1 MEIENITHP
10 KQLSPLVLAF
20 LGDAVFEL
28 MVRAKLVARGNA
40 PIGQLHR
47 WSVEHVCAAAQA
59 AGVHAVQSFLTE
71 EELAV
76 YKRGRNTHNNTPKN
90 ADPVQYRCATGL
102 ETLFGYLYV
111 MERHDRA
118 KELFEQIWNA
128 ISKE

>member
-28 MVRAKLVARGNA
+28 MVRARLVARGNA
-40 PIGQLHR
+40 PIGRLHR
-47 WSVEHVCAAAQA
+47 QSVEHVCAAAQA
-59 AGVHAVQSFLTE
+59 EGAHVIQSLLTE

-90 ADPVQYRCATGL
+90 ADPIEYRCATGL
-102 ETLFGYLYV
+102 ESLFGYLYA

-118 KELFEQIWNA
+118 AELFEQIWTA

>member
-28 MVRAKLVARGNA
+28 MVRQKLVEKGNA

-47 WSVEHVCAAAQA
+47 QSVEHVCAAAQA
-59 AGVHAVQSFLTE
+59 AGAHAIQPFLTE
-71 EELAV
+71 EELAI

-90 ADPVQYRCATGL
+90 TDPVQYRCATGL
-102 ETLFGYLYV
+102 ETLFGYLYLQ
-111 MERHDRA
+111 ERSNRA
-118 KELFEQIWNA
+118 EELFSQIWEA

>member
-40 PIGQLHR
+40 PIGRLHR
-47 WSVEHVCAAAQA
+47 QSVEHVCASAQA
-59 AGVHAVQSFLTE
+59 AGVHAVQDLLTE
-71 EELAV
+71 DELSM

-102 ETLFGYLYV
+102 ETLFGYLYAT
-111 MERHDRA
+111 EQHARA
-118 KELFEQIWNA
+118 EELFEKIWSA
-128 ISKE
+128 ISGE

>member
-28 MVRAKLVARGNA
+28 MVRQKLVEKGNA

-47 WSVEHVCAAAQA
+47 QSVEHVCAAAQA
-59 AGVHAVQSFLTE
+59 AGAHAIQPLLTE
-71 EELAV
+71 EELAI

-102 ETLFGYLYV
+102 ETLFGYLYLQ
-111 MERHDRA
+111 ERSDRA
-118 KELFEQIWNA
+118 EELFSQIWEA

>member
-40 PIGQLHR
+40 PIGRLHR
-47 WSVEHVCAAAQA
+47 QSVEHVCASAQA
-59 AGVHAVQSFLTE
+59 AGVHAVQDLLTE
-71 EELAV
+71 EELSM

-102 ETLFGYLYV
+102 ETLFGYLYAT
-111 MERHDRA
+111 EQHARA
-118 KELFEQIWNA
+118 EELFEKIWSA
-128 ISKE
+128 ISGE

>member
-40 PIGQLHR
+40 PIGRLHR
-47 WSVEHVCAAAQA
+47 QSVEHVCASAQSE
-59 AGVHAVQSFLTE
+59 GVLAVQELLTE
-71 EELAV
+71 EELAM

-90 ADPVQYRCATGL
+90 ADPMQYRCATGL

-111 MERHDRA
+111 TEQHDRA
-118 KELFEQIWNA
+118 KELFEKIWSA
-128 ISKE
+128 ISEE